1 MRNMMIRTS
10 LGMFAL
16 MLSLS
21 VSAKATINLSADQ
34 AASCPPAANENADP
48 DAVDATASTEAQ
60 PATQSGATPIKSGR
74 STRPKWKALL
84 PGTIK

>member
-10 LGMFAL
+10 FGVLAL
-16 MLSLS
+16 LLSPG
-21 VSAKATINLSADQ
+21 VSAKATINYSADQ
-34 AASCPPAANENADP
+34 AVSCPPAAASQDEPTNAEN
-48 DAVDATASTEAQ
+48 DATSRQ
-60 PATQSGATPIKSGR
+60 PLPARSNSTPIKSGR